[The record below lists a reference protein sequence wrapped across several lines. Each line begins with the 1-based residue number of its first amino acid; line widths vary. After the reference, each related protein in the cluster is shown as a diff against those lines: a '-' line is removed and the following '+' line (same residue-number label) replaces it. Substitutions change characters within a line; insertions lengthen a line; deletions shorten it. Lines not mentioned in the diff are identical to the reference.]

1 MPITTAPAL
10 ESIDLSLLATVS
22 GGCHKKCSS
31 QQSQNTIIQMPA
43 MPAPQIVPQMIPEA
57 APADSGPSVS
67 TNVSING
74 QPTASA

>member
-1 MPITTAPAL
+1 MSITTAPTL
-10 ESIDLSLLATVS
+10 ECIDLSLLATVS

-31 QQSQNTIIQMPA
+31 QQSQNTIIQMPP
-43 MPAPQIVPQMIPEA
+43 MPAPQIVPQMMPAPA
-57 APADSGPSVS
+57 APDPGPSVS